1 MGAESRHEVAAEV
14 KDTGMGK
21 AQNTQETGAK
31 GSPPFLPVR
40 GRKGAAGSHH
50 QSGYGPLS
58 TELKLCLGLMNARGK
73 GSHPHGLLHSE
84 DGQGL
89 HRRMGLV

>member
-1 MGAESRHEVAAEV
+1 MGAESRQEVPAEV
-14 KDTGMGK
+14 KETGMGK

-31 GSPPFLPVR
+31 GSLPFLPV
-40 GRKGAAGSHH
+40 HH

-73 GSHPHGLLHSE
+73 GSHPHSLLHSE